1 MKNLTAVEYIKMH
14 IGSTIADGYTKMR
27 ATQFLMLIDKAKEM
41 EKEQLQKSWEKGYDD
56 ATNQAIKETHKY
68 Q

>member
-1 MKNLTAVEYIKMH
+1 MTAVEYIKMV
-14 IGSTIADGYTKMR
+14 IGSTIADGYTKMK

-41 EKEQLQKSWEKGYDD
+41 EQNQLREQWEKGWNE
-56 ATNQAIKETHKY
+56 ATTEAIKETHKY